1 MRERDV
7 LVELLGG
14 LRKMQRE
21 GQSMVPVRE
30 DSLEDLRNAVRVA
43 RDKGGASL
51 KKKKDSG
58 DYGEIHRGRAP
69 SPSWERPSGAGAK
82 LPDLDSLQKQ
92 KPAPKK
98 SSAKKASVPF
108 TLAPLPEKPVS
119 VELPEGS
126 PEERMNALREAV
138 ENCPVCRSQVREGKK
153 VVFGTG
159 TVNADL
165 FFVGEA
171 PGAEEEIA
179 GEPFVGAAGQ
189 LLNKMIKGMG
199 LEREQ
204 VYIGNIMKWRP
215 ATESNYGNRAPTEKE
230 MEICLPYLRAQV
242 EIVRP
247 KVIVALGLTAVNGL
261 FGYDPKRK
269 MGAVRG
275 HWMTFG
281 EIPAMCTFHPSYLLH
296 HESYRTKRL
305 VWEDLLQVMEKI
317 DLPISEKQR
326 GYFLPK

>member
-1 MRERDV
+1 MRERDI
-7 LVELLGG
+7 LIELLEG

-21 GQSMVPVRE
+21 GQNMVPVRE
-30 DSLEDLRNAVRVA
+30 ESLEELRDAVRVVREKGNDFPA
-43 RDKGGASL
+43 EKRDVGG
-51 KKKKDSG
+51 
-58 DYGEIHRGRAP
+58 YGEIHRARAP
-69 SPSWERPSGAGAK
+69 SPSGAAER

-92 KPAPKK
+92 KPAAKK
-98 SSAKKASVPF
+98 SPVKKSTAPF
-108 TLAPLPEKPVS
+108 TLAPLPEEPVS
-119 VELPEGS
+119 FELPEGS
-126 PEERMNALREAV
+126 PEERMNALREVV
-138 ENCPVCRSQVREGKK
+138 ENCPVCLAQVREGKK

-159 TVNADL
+159 PVDADL

-179 GEPFVGAAGQ
+179 GEPFVGPAGQ
-189 LLNKMIKGMG
+189 LLNKMIGAMG

-215 ATESNYGNRAPTEKE
+215 ATKSNYGNRAPTEKE
-230 MEICLPYLRAQV
+230 MEICIPYLRAQL

-247 KVIVALGLTAVNGL
+247 KVVVALGLTAVNGL
-261 FGYDPKRK
+261 FGFDPKRK

-275 HWMTFG
+275 HWMTF
-281 EIPAMCTFHPSYLLH
+281 EDIPAMCTFHPSYLLH
-296 HESYRTKRL
+296 HESHRTKRL

-317 DLPISEKQR
+317 NLPISEKQR